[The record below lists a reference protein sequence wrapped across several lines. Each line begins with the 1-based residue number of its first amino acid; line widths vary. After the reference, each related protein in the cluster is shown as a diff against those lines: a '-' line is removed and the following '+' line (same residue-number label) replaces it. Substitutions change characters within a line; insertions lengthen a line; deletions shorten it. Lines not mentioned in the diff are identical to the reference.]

1 MTWQSFKQAWLIR
14 FWSPVPAVIAA
25 GILSTYY
32 FGITGTFWAVTG
44 EFTRWGG
51 QLLQLLGVHSEQWGY
66 YQLIHLEGSPLT
78 RIDGRM
84 IIGMFGGCLAA
95 ALWANNVKL
104 RLPRSRIRIAQAVAG
119 GIIAGFGA
127 RLAMGCNLAAF
138 FTGIPQFSLHAWLFA
153 IATAIGS
160 WFGARFT
167 LLPLFRIPVKMQKV
181 SAASPLTQKPQQAR
195 RRFRLGMVVFFAM
208 IGWGLLTAADHPAL
222 GLAMLFGI
230 GFGLLIE
237 RAQICFTSAFRDMWI
252 TGRTVMAKAIIFGM
266 AASAIGIF
274 SYVQLGMAPKIMWAG
289 PNAAIGGLL
298 FGFGIVLAGGCETG
312 WMYRAV
318 EGQVHYWWVGLGN
331 VIGST
336 LLAWCWDDIAAPL
349 ATHWQKVN
357 LLNAFGPFGGLL
369 ATYLLLLIALLLV
382 IWAFKPGRTSGVFL
396 KPAEGA
402 PDDREIVMD
411 NSDLAGWLSRWLD
424 EEDGVAS
431 SSVRRR
437 GNALKIDVE
446 TDVNDP
452 EVMREQLTRRIADR
466 VDSLGLEQSLNVKVR
481 LR

>member
-336 LLAWCWDDIAAPL
+336 LLAWCWDDIAARSPP
-349 ATHWQKVN
+349 TGKNQ
-357 LLNAFGPFGGLL
+357 
-369 ATYLLLLIALLLV
+369 
-382 IWAFKPGRTSGVFL
+382 
-396 KPAEGA
+396 PAERLRSLRRTAGDLSA
-402 PDDREIVMD
+402 AADRPAAGDRLGETFFPPPVGGGPDREGERMKNIIPDYRLDMVGEPCPIRR
-411 NSDLAGWLSRWLD
+411 SPPWRRCPPCKKARSSKWSATVRSRSITFRSMPGTMAIRCWIFSRM
-424 EEDGVAS
+424 AQPF
-431 SSVRRR
+431 
-437 GNALKIDVE
+437 AI
-446 TDVNDP
+446 
-452 EVMREQLTRRIADR
+452 
-466 VDSLGLEQSLNVKVR
+466 
-481 LR
+481 

>member
-66 YQLIHLEGSPLT
+66 YQLIHLEGTPLT

-104 RLPRSRIRIAQAVAG
+104 RFPRSRIRIVQAVAG

-195 RRFRLGMVVFFAM
+195 RRFRLGMVIFFAM

-298 FGFGIVLAGGCETG
+298 FGLASCWPAAVKPAGCIVRWRARFTTG
-312 WMYRAV
+312 
-318 EGQVHYWWVGLGN
+318 GLGWAMSLAQRCSPGAGT
-331 VIGST
+331 ISPLRSPPTGKKST
-336 LLAWCWDDIAAPL
+336 C
-349 ATHWQKVN
+349 
-357 LLNAFGPFGGLL
+357 
-369 ATYLLLLIALLLV
+369 
-382 IWAFKPGRTSGVFL
+382 
-396 KPAEGA
+396 
-402 PDDREIVMD
+402 
-411 NSDLAGWLSRWLD
+411 
-424 EEDGVAS
+424 
-431 SSVRRR
+431 
-437 GNALKIDVE
+437 
-446 TDVNDP
+446 
-452 EVMREQLTRRIADR
+452 
-466 VDSLGLEQSLNVKVR
+466 
-481 LR
+481 